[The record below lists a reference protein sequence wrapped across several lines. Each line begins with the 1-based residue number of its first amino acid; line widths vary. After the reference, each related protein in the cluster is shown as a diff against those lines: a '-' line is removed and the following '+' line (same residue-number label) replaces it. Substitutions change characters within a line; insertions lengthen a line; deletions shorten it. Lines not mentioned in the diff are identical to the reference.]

1 MDWDIP
7 RIIDLA
13 HGHRKPEYLPNV
25 LIEVGDVLSH
35 RWDVTVY
42 EHGEAVDLTDATVI
56 GYFIRSDGYT
66 VPVTGSVS
74 GNVATVLTAASCCA
88 VKGDMAC
95 VMKLT
100 KNGVTLTL
108 DACVL
113 TVRGDLTDAIVDP
126 GHVVPSLQELLAK
139 IADCEAAA
147 EEAREAAAESYR
159 VSVSGTGIIFTQPA

>member
-1 MDWDIP
+1 MRD
-7 RIIDLA
+7 
-13 HGHRKPEYLPNV
+13 
-25 LIEVGDVLSH
+25 
-35 RWDVTVY
+35 
-42 EHGEAVDLTDATVI
+42 EA
-56 GYFIRSDGYT
+56 YQKWRY
-66 VPVTGSVS
+66 
-74 GNVATVLTAASCCA
+74 
-88 VKGDMAC
+88 
-95 VMKLT
+95 
-100 KNGVTLTL
+100 TL